1 MPSRRELI
9 RMTPDEERSYLET
22 QRRIILVTVGPG
34 GMPHPVPMNYGLD
47 AEGRIV
53 ITSFRKSQKVRNLER
68 DPRATL
74 LVESGETYAE
84 LRSVIA
90 YCQAEILTEPE
101 AVAAGMS
108 LVQAAQQLAG
118 SIGESMGEQ
127 VRASLAKRVI
137 LRFTPFRTVSWD
149 HAKLAGYY

>member
-108 LVQAAQQLAG
+108 LVQAAQQVAG
-118 SIGESMGEQ
+118 SIGESMEEQ